1 MKKKTTSKRTAPS
14 VPAPPAVAG
23 TRERILEAAEEL
35 FSSSGP
41 HGVSLRE
48 VVDVAHVNIAA
59 VNYYF
64 GSKDKLFD
72 EVVARSI
79 GRLAAGLTAAM
90 QEATRAH
97 PGGLRLEDVI
107 ATYLRGGLGSEPKA
121 YLRLRTWM
129 ALVDAERAAELLA
142 LHFDPI
148 MRQYIGALGDVLP
161 KLSTIELGWRLY
173 LITAALLFTAFDAN
187 RLETLTEGKAR
198 STDVET
204 VIANLV
210 PLLADGIRQQKT
222 PPRKARPVRRAK
234 TRGAAG

>member
-1 MKKKTTSKRTAPS
+1 MKKKTKTKRTIPP
-14 VPAPPAVAG
+14 VPGPPAAAG

-48 VVDVAHVNIAA
+48 VVDLAKVNIAA

-64 GSKDKLFD
+64 GSKDQLFD

-79 GRLAAGLTAAM
+79 GRLATGLAAAM
-90 QEATRAH
+90 RDTARAH
-97 PGGLRLEDVI
+97 PSDVRLEDVI
-107 ATYLRGGLGSEPKA
+107 GAYLRGGLGSEPQA

-148 MRQYIGALGDVLP
+148 MRQYIGALGGVLP
-161 KLSTIELGWRLY
+161 KLSKIELGWRLY

-204 VIANLV
+204 VIAHLV
-210 PLLADGIRQQKT
+210 PLLADGIRQEKAA
-222 PPRKARPVRRAK
+222 PRKARSVRRAK